1 MAAAAYEPVQNMKLL
16 NEINIEKLIDEISS
30 IFDIIQK
37 ENIYAASVGDNIN
50 LYNSSNT
57 HCKTIA
63 KFDWSDIL

>member
-1 MAAAAYEPVQNMKLL
+1 MATAAYEPVQNMKLL

-37 ENIYAASVGDNIN
+37 ENIYSASVGDNIN

-63 KFDWSDIL
+63 EFDWSDIL